1 MAIKILI
8 SIIFTTQI
16 VFSQLPFNTK
26 AYGEKILK
34 GYVKYEEDDELNL
47 FNALDSLFCKNK
59 NTKEFYFK
67 VANKIQQF
75 TDGALSEY
83 FAGIA
88 SKYYLSYN
96 SEFIANTNKMT
107 NADLR
112 NWLNLISWNIAA
124 SEPDC
129 KDLPKIKK
137 RLDALIIN
145 CKCDETKKGI
155 IKNCNEIIYKR
166 IIFHKK
172 TN

>member
-1 MAIKILI
+1 MTIKILI
-8 SIIFTTQI
+8 LLILSSQI
-16 VFSQLPFNTK
+16 VLSQIHFNTK
-26 AYGEKILK
+26 AYGEKVLK
-34 GYVKYEEDDELNL
+34 GYVKYEEDEELNL

-107 NADLR
+107 SDDLK
-112 NWLNLISWNIAA
+112 NWLNLISWDIAV
-124 SEPDC
+124 SEPDS

-145 CKCDETKKGI
+145 CKCDETKKRI

-172 TN
+172 NN